1 MVNKDSQKALRGRS
15 AITPKQIQHGWRPPS
30 WKSIWP
36 HISEVDVPIWTK
48 FGSGMRNKT
57 PITAKWS
64 TSKPEVE
71 FRYGGRLF
79 FKTGSSYISAVNW
92 DMSTT
97 FGSLIDFDLLKAVT
111 STNTTDY
118 SSLWNDSS
126 LCSFSRWRLKQI
138 NDDAQTV
145 SLSSLFQI
153 LITRSLK
160 SVLTRFLFSFNE
172 WPLVYRYRM
181 KIRKKSIELDWR

>member
-1 MVNKDSQKALRGRS
+1 MTSFFTGIPL
-15 AITPKQIQHGWRPPS
+15 WM
-30 WKSIWP
+30 
-36 HISEVDVPIWTK
+36 K
-48 FGSGMRNKT
+48 FGRLVHIDM
-57 PITAKWS
+57 PTAMIWS
-64 TSKPEVE
+64 KSKPEEE
-71 FRYGGRLF
+71 FQYGGRF

-92 DMSTT
+92 VLSTK
-97 FGSLIDFDLLKAVT
+97 FGFLIDFDFLKAVT